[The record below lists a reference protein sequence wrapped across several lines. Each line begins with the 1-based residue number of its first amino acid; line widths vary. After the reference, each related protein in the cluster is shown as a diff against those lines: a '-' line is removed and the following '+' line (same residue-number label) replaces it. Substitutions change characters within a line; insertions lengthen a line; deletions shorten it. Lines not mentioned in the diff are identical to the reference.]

1 MANGSRS
8 EEVRSGNE
16 KRSGRHRGLDATG
29 GMKAWNRETSLQLR
43 MGMEKGSRYECD

>member
-29 GMKAWNRETSLQLR
+29 MKAWNRETSLQLR